1 MIECPKCGCIR
12 PDSQQKCDCEGLR
25 TCSFCGVQ
33 TLGDESKCVRCGQ
46 PFPGPNQAHSIQEP
60 GITPLWGRK
69 SDSIW
74 RTVTGAGKTNM
85 TTAADDQVKC
95 PRCGSAQI
103 HAEKRGW
110 RLTTGFIGSSK
121 IWITC
126 LRCGHRFKPGA
137 VGGGIGIM
145 GVIFVIAVLYFLLR
159 SCSA

>member
-1 MIECPKCGCIR
+1 MIECPKCRCIR
-12 PDSQQKCDCEGLR
+12 PDSQQKCDCEKLM

-33 TLGDESKCVRCGQ
+33 TLGDEGKCARCGQ
-46 PFPGPNQAHSIQEP
+46 PFPVPKGTYSAEEP
-60 GITPLWGRK
+60 ETTPLWGRK

-74 RTVTGAGKTNM
+74 RGEGKTNM
-85 TTAADDQVKC
+85 TTADDQVKC

-126 LRCGHRFKPGA
+126 LKCGHRFKPGA
-137 VGGGIGIM
+137 AGGGIGFM
-145 GVIFVIAVLYFLLR
+145 GVIFVIVVLYFLLR
-159 SCSA
+159 SCSS